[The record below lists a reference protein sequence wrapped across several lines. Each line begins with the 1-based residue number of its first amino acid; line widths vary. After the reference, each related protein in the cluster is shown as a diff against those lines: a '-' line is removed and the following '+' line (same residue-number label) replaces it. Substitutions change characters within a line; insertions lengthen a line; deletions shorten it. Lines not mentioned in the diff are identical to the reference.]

1 MRFLI
6 VIALI
11 YGAFHY
17 VSKNFKF
24 DDTLVWAHK
33 NPGSKWADDVNYY
46 VGLTYY
52 QRADYPKSQEAFM
65 QLLMD
70 QATMSQHLGPAL
82 VRLEDS
88 AEGNHDW
95 ETAKLSMDK
104 YFDLREDYFPKD
116 KNLDLMQK
124 RQEGLKM
131 RGHYK

>member
-17 VSKNFKF
+17 VSKNYKF
-24 DDTLVWAHK
+24 DDILTWAHN
-33 NPGSKWADDVNYY
+33 NPGSKYADHVNYY
-46 VGLTYY
+46 VGLAYY
-52 QRADYPKSQEAFM
+52 QRADYPKSQQALM
-65 QLLMD
+65 QLFVD
-70 QATMSQHLGPAL
+70 QSTMSVHLGPAL

-95 ETAKLSMDK
+95 ETAKMATDK
-104 YFDLREDYFPKD
+104 YFELREDYFPKE
-116 KNLDLMQK
+116 KNLEIMQR

-131 RGHYK
+131 KGLYK